1 MKGRKSMIFDIKH
14 SPLRPSSSFNR
25 IGFGVKGKV
34 LLSKHLTLPEAL
46 LQEPMHLLYEGV
58 GKFLLKYIFIV
69 KKYPCY
75 LSECLVIFNGIF
87 IRWYYLFKIIQSY

>member
-1 MKGRKSMIFDIKH
+1 VKGRKSMIFDIKH
-14 SPLRPSSSFNR
+14 SPLRLNSSFNR

-34 LLSKHLTLPEAL
+34 LLTKHLSFPEAL

-58 GKFLLKYIFIV
+58 GKFLLKYIFMV

-75 LSECLVIFNGIF
+75 LSESLIFLTG
-87 IRWYYLFKIIQSY
+87 IIQSN